1 MHAPLPVHSSRGAS
15 SMERWATCPG
25 SINLIK
31 SLPPQLEKADPEY
44 RTEGSAAHE
53 AAAYC
58 LTGSL
63 PEPWEL
69 IGQKFGD
76 VPTEIT
82 TEIADA
88 IQVFVDECDELSAGA
103 ITTYVEAHLKDPD
116 NPWCY
121 GTVDFAAVFPGLIRM
136 RDYKHGQGIVVIT
149 RDNPQMLYYAYLLL
163 LLHPDVRQIEMRI
176 CQPRIPH
183 EPEEPWI
190 VSAEYVMEWAE
201 KVMIPAALRTETDN
215 TLCSGEH
222 CRFCDAK
229 EGLACPVLKQ
239 ETAAVLDLDP
249 TTIVGMA
256 DEDLLVMW
264 PKIDTVKMHLK
275 AIGDEAMRRL
285 MAGGMKENTVVK
297 LVHKK
302 ANRVWKAEAP
312 AVFQERFGAKVMNP
326 PVFKS
331 PAEMEK
337 IDATAKKMVHEYAY
351 TPQSG
356 YTLAP
361 ADDKRVGVV
370 VKTAT
375 ETFKAVLDT
384 VE

>member
-1 MHAPLPVHSSRGAS
+1 
-15 SMERWATCPG
+15 MERWLNCPG
-25 SINLIK
+25 SVNLIK
-31 SLPPQLEKADPEY
+31 SLPKRDEGADPEY
-44 RTEGSAAHE
+44 RVDGTAAHE

-58 LTGSL
+58 LMGSC

-69 IGQKFGD
+69 IGDKFGD
-76 VPTEIT
+76 PKVELDTDM
-82 TEIADA
+82 ANA
-88 IQVFVDECDELSAGA
+88 IQVFVDECSELSKGA

-116 NPWCY
+116 HDWCY

-176 CQPRIPH
+176 VQPRVFH

-201 KVMIPAALRTETDN
+201 KTMIPAALRTETDN

-229 EGLACPVLKQ
+229 ESLACPVLKK
-239 ETAAVLDLDP
+239 ETAEVMDLDP
-249 TTIVGMA
+249 TTIIGMT
-256 DEDLLVMW
+256 DEDLLAMW

-302 ANRVWKAEAP
+302 ANRVWKPEAIP
-312 AVFQERFGAKVMNP
+312 LFKERFGDKTMNP
-326 PVFKS
+326 PEFKS

-337 IDATAKKMVHEYAY
+337 IDATAKKLVHEYAY

-361 ADDKRVGVV
+361 ADDKRAGVM

-375 ETFKAVLDT
+375 ETFAAVLEDL
-384 VE
+384 